1 MTTANNSR
9 APSVAQGLHNIIN
22 NNTLKSR
29 FMVLMGI
36 EPMANPFYI
45 TIIIIIIIPMDILI
59 I

>member
-1 MTTANNSR
+1 MTTTNNSR

-45 TIIIIIIIPMDILI
+45 TIIIIIIPMDILI